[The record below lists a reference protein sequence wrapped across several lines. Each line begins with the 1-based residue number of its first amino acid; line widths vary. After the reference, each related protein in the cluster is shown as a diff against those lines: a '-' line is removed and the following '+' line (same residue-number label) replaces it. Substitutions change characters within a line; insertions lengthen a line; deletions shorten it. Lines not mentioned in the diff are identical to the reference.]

1 MPEQENGDDKKN
13 IPPHDQDGSDNYA
26 NQEPAPS
33 DDQNATCEDELSK
46 KLQQFVPQNVTLDFD
61 ERPTFDVTQSKIATE
76 NDKFQL
82 AVIGA
87 YTDNEKA
94 RVGRQRWLFFVL
106 VIFTGAQLW
115 FFNKV
120 INTTVSSS
128 FEIIMQHEQFDLLT
142 DLFDILKFYIGAT
155 VVELIGM
162 IATVTAG
169 TFSSSHVKTMNMLLK
184 NSKGKKNAEEDE

>member
-1 MPEQENGDDKKN
+1 MPEEENGNNKNN
-13 IPPHDQDGSDNYA
+13 IPPHDQDGSDNKS
-26 NQEPAPS
+26 NQEPVHS
-33 DDQNATCEDELSK
+33 NEKNGSCEDELSK
-46 KLQQFVPQNVTLDFD
+46 RLQQSVPQSVTLDFN
-61 ERPTFDVTQSKIATE
+61 ERPAIDVTQAKIATE

-82 AVIGA
+82 AVIDA

-94 RVGRQRWLFFVL
+94 RVKRQRWLFGVL
-106 VIFTGAQLW
+106 VVFTGAQLW

-142 DLFDILKFYIGAT
+142 DLYDILKFYIGAT

-184 NSKGKKNAEEDE
+184 SSKDKKNPEKDE